1 MRTRAIAPTLQN
13 HSLFAL
19 QHANMRSIIGDMEY
33 RQTDGKTRRVHKQYV
48 DVVARILAGG
58 QVVPVT
64 VCWVDGRCFTIDE
77 IVSTTGFG
85 LTVHGIRTATYKV
98 RFGGHATELYLE
110 DQACGRP
117 DGSQTH
123 VMRWSGRLIV
133 RLRASAVGKDA
144 RRSGTMTGILSA
156 TAPLFVAL
164 FERTNL

>member
-1 MRTRAIAPTLQN
+1 MFFLLSRHADTRVRSDTPKPQSVRFTIYK
-13 HSLFAL
+13 
-19 QHANMRSIIGDMEY
+19 HAFDNGGIEY

-77 IVSTTGFG
+77 IVSSTGFG
-85 LTVHGIRTATYKV
+85 TTVHGVRTATYKV

-117 DGSQTH
+117 DGSQAH
-123 VMRWSGRLIV
+123 VMRWWVWAFDRTLEGE
-133 RLRASAVGKDA
+133 
-144 RRSGTMTGILSA
+144 RR
-156 TAPLFVAL
+156 
-164 FERTNL
+164 R

>member
-1 MRTRAIAPTLQN
+1 
-13 HSLFAL
+13 
-19 QHANMRSIIGDMEY
+19 MEY

-77 IVSTTGFG
+77 IVSSTGFG
-85 LTVHGIRTATYKV
+85 LTVHGVRTATYKV

-117 DGSQTH
+117 DGSQVH
-123 VMRWSGRLIV
+123 VMRWWVWAFDRTLEGE
-133 RLRASAVGKDA
+133 
-144 RRSGTMTGILSA
+144 RR
-156 TAPLFVAL
+156 
-164 FERTNL
+164 R

>member
-1 MRTRAIAPTLQN
+1 
-13 HSLFAL
+13 
-19 QHANMRSIIGDMEY
+19 MEY

-77 IVSTTGFG
+77 IISTTGFG

-110 DQACGRP
+110 DQTRERA
-117 DGSQTH
+117 DGSQAH
-123 VMRWSGRLIV
+123 VIARS
-133 RLRASAVGKDA
+133 RASAVGKDV
-144 RRSGTMTGILSA
+144 RHSGTMTGILSA
-156 TAPLFVAL
+156 TALSRRF
-164 FERTNL
+164 

>member
-1 MRTRAIAPTLQN
+1 
-13 HSLFAL
+13 
-19 QHANMRSIIGDMEY
+19 MEY

-110 DQACGRP
+110 DP
-117 DGSQTH
+117 
-123 VMRWSGRLIV
+123 
-133 RLRASAVGKDA
+133 DA
-144 RRSGTMTGILSA
+144 RTTRWFAGPSDALVGVGIRPYA
-156 TAPLFVAL
+156 RGRAP
-164 FERTNL
+164 

>member
-1 MRTRAIAPTLQN
+1 MRAPTPQN

-19 QHANMRSIIGDMEY
+19 QHTNMRSIIEGMEY

-77 IVSTTGFG
+77 IVSSTGFG

-110 DQACGRP
+110 EQARERP
-117 DGSQTH
+117 DGSQAH
-123 VMRWSGRLIV
+123 LMRWWVWAFDRTLESE
-133 RLRASAVGKDA
+133 
-144 RRSGTMTGILSA
+144 RR
-156 TAPLFVAL
+156 
-164 FERTNL
+164 R

>member
-1 MRTRAIAPTLQN
+1 MRAPTSQN

-19 QHANMRSIIGDMEY
+19 QYANMRSIIGGMEY

-77 IVSTTGFG
+77 IISTTGFG
-85 LTVHGIRTATYKV
+85 LMVHGIRTAIYKV

-110 DQACGRP
+110 DQTRERA
-117 DGSQTH
+117 DGSQAH
-123 VMRWSGRLIV
+123 VMRWWVWAFDRTLEGE
-133 RLRASAVGKDA
+133 
-144 RRSGTMTGILSA
+144 RR
-156 TAPLFVAL
+156 
-164 FERTNL
+164 R

>member
-1 MRTRAIAPTLQN
+1 MFFLLTR
-13 HSLFAL
+13 
-19 QHANMRSIIGDMEY
+19 HADTYDYYDTPKPQSVRFTIYKHAFDNGGMEY

-85 LTVHGIRTATYKV
+85 LTVHGISTATYKV

-110 DQACGRP
+110 DQTRERP
-117 DGSQTH
+117 DGSQAH
-123 VMRWSGRLIV
+123 LMRWWVWAFDRTLEGE
-133 RLRASAVGKDA
+133 
-144 RRSGTMTGILSA
+144 RR
-156 TAPLFVAL
+156 
-164 FERTNL
+164 R

>member
-1 MRTRAIAPTLQN
+1 
-13 HSLFAL
+13 
-19 QHANMRSIIGDMEY
+19 MEY

-98 RFGGHATELYLE
+98 RFELYLE
-110 DQACGRP
+110 DQARERP
-117 DGSQTH
+117 DGLQTH
-123 VMRWSGRLIV
+123 VMRWWVWAFDCTLEGGR
-133 RLRASAVGKDA
+133 
-144 RRSGTMTGILSA
+144 RR
-156 TAPLFVAL
+156 
-164 FERTNL
+164 

>member
-1 MRTRAIAPTLQN
+1 MRAPTPQN

-19 QHANMRSIIGDMEY
+19 QHANTRSIIGGMEY

-77 IVSTTGFG
+77 IISTTGFG
-85 LTVHGIRTATYKV
+85 LMVHGIRTATYKV

-110 DQACGRP
+110 DQTRERVG
-117 DGSQTH
+117 GS
-123 VMRWSGRLIV
+123 GPLIV
-133 RLRASAVGKDA
+133 RLRASAVGKDV
-144 RRSGTMTGILSA
+144 RHSGTMAGILSP
-156 TAPLFVAL
+156 TALSCAF
-164 FERTNL
+164 

>member
-1 MRTRAIAPTLQN
+1 
-13 HSLFAL
+13 
-19 QHANMRSIIGDMEY
+19 MEY

-48 DVVARILAGG
+48 DVVTRILAGG

-77 IVSTTGFG
+77 IISTTGFG

-110 DQACGRP
+110 GQTRERA

-123 VMRWSGRLIV
+123 VMRWWVWAFDRTLEGE
-133 RLRASAVGKDA
+133 
-144 RRSGTMTGILSA
+144 RR
-156 TAPLFVAL
+156 
-164 FERTNL
+164 R

>member
-1 MRTRAIAPTLQN
+1 
-13 HSLFAL
+13 
-19 QHANMRSIIGDMEY
+19 MEY

-98 RFGGHATELYLE
+98 RFAGT
-110 DQACGRP
+110 RP
-117 DGSQTH
+117 SCIWRT
-123 VMRWSGRLIV
+123 RRASGRT
-133 RLRASAVGKDA
+133 A
-144 RRSGTMTGILSA
+144 RRHT
-156 TAPLFVAL
+156 
-164 FERTNL
+164 

>member
-1 MRTRAIAPTLQN
+1 
-13 HSLFAL
+13 
-19 QHANMRSIIGDMEY
+19 MRSIIGDMEY

-110 DQACGRP
+110 DQTRERP
-117 DGSQTH
+117 DGL
-123 VMRWSGRLIV
+123 VGVGIRPYARGRAPWV
-133 RLRASAVGKDA
+133 R
-144 RRSGTMTGILSA
+144 TYGIR
-156 TAPLFVAL
+156 VQ
-164 FERTNL
+164 